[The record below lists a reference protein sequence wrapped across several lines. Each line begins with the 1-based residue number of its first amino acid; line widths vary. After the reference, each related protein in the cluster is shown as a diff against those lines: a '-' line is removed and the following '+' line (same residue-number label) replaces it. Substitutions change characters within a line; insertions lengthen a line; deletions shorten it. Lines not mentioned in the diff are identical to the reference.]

1 MRTQVCLCCMEE
13 YLDSL
18 IQYPIYV
25 WVVLGAFLFVF
36 GLQLYFYLRY
46 FYGIAR
52 LKKRMS
58 RNDVRLTTAKPP
70 VSVIICAR
78 NESENLA
85 RFLPSVLGQL
95 YPKFEVIVVND
106 GSTDESTDLLKNLME
121 KYPNLY
127 QTFLPMGA
135 KYVSRKKM
143 CLSVGIKAAHY
154 DHLLFLDADCEP
166 ASKQWLASMMRS
178 YASGTSVVLG
188 YCGHKQNEGFLDKLI
203 AYDVMFQAMR
213 FIGFALCGKPY
224 RGTAGNLSYKK
235 SLYETK
241 GFTSHLNLEDGDD
254 DLLIRD
260 IATGAN
266 TFVSADANAV
276 TWSHRDISMKSFMYQ
291 RERQMSTYAEYKFG
305 TKFRI
310 SMEMI
315 SRFAYYLLAA
325 LCVGMFAM
333 MGDWIAVGVT
343 AFIALMRYVMQ
354 LVIFNYTSKALEERK
369 FVFSIP
375 LFDIILPFFTL
386 YARLSERFGPKKVTV
401 WQEA

>member
-1 MRTQVCLCCMEE
+1 MEE
-13 YLDSL
+13 YLEGL
-18 IQYPIYV
+18 VEYPIYV
-25 WVVLGAFLFVF
+25 WVILGLFLFAF
-36 GLQLYFYLRY
+36 AIQLYFYLRY

-52 LKKRMS
+52 LRKRMDKNNVHYS
-58 RNDVRLTTAKPP
+58 SAKPP

-85 RFLPSVLGQL
+85 RFLPKVLGQL

-121 KYPNLY
+121 KHKNLY

-143 CLSVGIKAAHY
+143 CLTVGIKAAHY

-166 ASKQWLASMMRS
+166 ASKQWLAHTVRN
-178 YASGTSVVLG
+178 YVGGISVVLA
-188 YCGHKQNEGFLDKLI
+188 YCGHKQSEGFLDKMI
-203 AYDVMFQAMR
+203 AYDTMFQSMR
-213 FIGFALCGKPY
+213 SLGFALCGKAY
-224 RGTAGNLSYKK
+224 RGTSGNLSYLK
-235 SLYETK
+235 SLFDEKK
-241 GFTSHLNLEDGDD
+241 GFGSHLILEDGDD
-254 DLLIRD
+254 DLVVRD
-260 IATGAN
+260 LSNSTN
-266 TFVSADANAV
+266 TRVCVDADAV

-291 RERQMSTYAEYKFG
+291 RERQMDTYAEYKPA

-310 SMEMI
+310 GSELV
-315 SRFAYYLLAA
+315 SRYAYYILAA
-325 LCVGMFAM
+325 ISVGMLAL
-333 MGDWIAVGVT
+333 MGDFITMGIV

-354 LVIFNYTSKALEERK
+354 LVIFRKTSNALEERK
-369 FVFSIP
+369 FTFSIP

-386 YARLSERFGPKKVTV
+386 HARTISKFGPKKVTV